1 MQAMA
6 LCDFLKNNRH
16 TPHISWEQA
25 EKKLGFCIHQDL
37 KYYTQ
42 IINRTYKGYVDFVAE
57 AFIEKTG
64 NERFDS
70 WFCDGHDGYTTYT
83 LEPLGSSIGAICA
96 SFDIWT
102 GGNDFGH
109 RAMLGTLQDRRL
121 GQILILFNNDTGKV
135 EWIDCEYG
143 YFDTYEEN
151 PNGVLANSLSEFFDK
166 LQTVTLKET
175 KDTQINFWME
185 YDAFV
190 QVAQAAVSYGCVL
203 IKKTAD
209 GKHISGTDISIVSKD
224 AQSYYFYVPEAGAFP
239 VETIHGYEFIAHG
252 ASALTVISA
261 DYSIVMEGGKEIT
274 RGRLYASPE
283 EFGENDYI
291 SRPDCVTNIYRK
303 LVELVKKLAPYTE
316 FTGSYIST
324 KEPEFLQEKAWAR
337 REFISPQILQQK
349 VKGNYALSLD
359 YAWVKELELMEE
371 EEDEEG
377 FEGNED
383 FDGIE
388 NG

>member
-1 MQAMA
+1 MQERTFT
-6 LCDFLKNNRH
+6 DH
-16 TPHISWEQA
+16 VDWEQV

-42 IINRTYKGYVDFVAE
+42 IINHIYKGYVDFVAE
-57 AFIEKTG
+57 EFIEKTG

-70 WFCDGHDGYTTYT
+70 WFCDGHDGYITYT

-109 RAMLGTLQDRRL
+109 RAMLGTLHDRRID
-121 GQILILFNNDTGKV
+121 QILILFNNDTGKV

-143 YFDTYEEN
+143 NFDIYEEN

-190 QVAQAAVSYGCVL
+190 QVAQAALSYGCVI

-209 GKHISGTDISIVSKD
+209 GKHISGTDISMISKD

-252 ASALTVISA
+252 VSALTVILA
-261 DYSIVMEGGKEIT
+261 DYSIISEGEKEIT
-274 RGRLYASPE
+274 RGRLYTSPE
-283 EFGENDYI
+283 EFGENDYV
-291 SRPDCVTNIYRK
+291 SRPDCVTNIYNK

-316 FTGSYIST
+316 FTDTYIST
-324 KEPEFLQEKAWAR
+324 KETEFLQEKAWVR
-337 REFISPQILQQK
+337 KEYISPQILQQK
-349 VKGNYALSLD
+349 MKENYVLSLD
-359 YAWVKELELMEE
+359 YAWIKELKLMEE
-371 EEDEEG
+371 EEE
-377 FEGNED
+377 ED
-383 FDGIE
+383 FDEEDEDFDKIE
-388 NG
+388 ND